1 MSNRAITLDG
11 RGCCLTEA
19 HFAPLPGTLAYY
31 KAKLAALEA
40 ELEAD
45 RMKSKAAPKKGG
57 A

>member
-11 RGCCLTEA
+11 RGCGPT
-19 HFAPLPGTLAYY
+19 FPPDPLDPYRKRLAE
-31 KAKLAALEA
+31 LEA

-45 RMKSKAAPKKGG
+45 RLKAEAAPKMGG